1 MSQPLLLN
9 LRNLACGYQ
18 DQRVVQNLN
27 LHLNAGD
34 IGCLLGSSGCGK
46 TTTLR
51 AIAGF
56 EPVHEGEISL
66 AGEVISSAGFTL
78 APEKRRIGMVFQDYA
93 LFPHLSVAD
102 NIAFGIRKHP
112 QKERVVAELLELVN
126 LKNLGKRFPHELSG
140 GQQQR
145 VALARALAPEP
156 QLLLLDEPFSN
167 LDGELRRKLSHEV
180 RDILKARGTSAIL
193 VTHDQEEAFA
203 VSDHVGVFKE
213 GRLEQWDTPYNLY
226 HEPLTPFVASFIG
239 QGYFIRGQL
248 NTPESVTTELG
259 ELRGNRAYT
268 WPTGGA
274 VDVLLRPD
282 DIVYAPDSAL
292 KARIVGKTFLGASTL
307 YRLQLP
313 TGAQLESIFPSH
325 ADHLVGADVGIRVA
339 AEHLVL
345 FQASGSTAAQIP
357 QVESGVRRYS
367 TPPDVN
373 ASRPAN
379 FRELGLGVFG
389 QHCRCQL
396 HLKPPSPRT
405 DKNCRKRLR
414 RHIDEGAQAFLLPQ
428 RADAAQQVT
437 GGPLRRCRVCHLDLF
452 TPAACAKAFKSKLP
466 TTGTT
471 ATSSSAFSLL
481 ASRVLNTCAGS
492 RPNFSA
498 ASRP

>member
-9 LRNLACGYQ
+9 LRDLACGYGE
-18 DQRVVQNLN
+18 QRIVQNLN

-66 AGEVISSAGFTL
+66 AGEVISKAGFTL

-93 LFPHLSVAD
+93 LFPHLTVAE

-112 QKERVVAELLELVN
+112 RQRQVVDEMLELVK
-126 LKNLGKRFPHELSG
+126 LDKLGGRYPHELSG

-167 LDGELRRKLSHEV
+167 LDVELRRRLSHEV
-180 RDILKARGTSAIL
+180 RDILKSRGTSAIL

-226 HEPLTPFVASFIG
+226 HEPFTPFVASFIG

-248 NTPESVTTELG
+248 TSPESVQTELG

-268 WPTGGA
+268 LPQGSA

-282 DIVYAPDSAL
+282 DIVHAPHSAL
-292 KARIVGKTFLGASTL
+292 KASIVGKSFLGASTL
-307 YRLQLP
+307 YRLQLG
-313 TGAQLESIFPSH
+313 TGSQLEAIFPSH
-325 ADHLVGADVGIRVA
+325 IDHQVGGEVGIEVAADHLVLFPVA
-339 AEHLVL
+339 GTVPAQLPVAEN
-345 FQASGSTAAQIP
+345 
-357 QVESGVRRYS
+357 GVRRYS
-367 TPPDVN
+367 
-373 ASRPAN
+373 
-379 FRELGLGVFG
+379 
-389 QHCRCQL
+389 
-396 HLKPPSPRT
+396 
-405 DKNCRKRLR
+405 
-414 RHIDEGAQAFLLPQ
+414 
-428 RADAAQQVT
+428 AA
-437 GGPLRRCRVCHLDLF
+437 L
-452 TPAACAKAFKSKLP
+452 
-466 TTGTT
+466 
-471 ATSSSAFSLL
+471 
-481 ASRVLNTCAGS
+481 
-492 RPNFSA
+492 
-498 ASRP
+498 

>member
-56 EPVHEGEISL
+56 EPVHEGEITL
-66 AGEVISSAGFTL
+66 AGEVISRPGFTL

-93 LFPHLSVAD
+93 LFPHLSVAE

-112 QKERVVAELLELVN
+112 RLKQVTEELLELVN
-126 LKNLGKRFPHELSG
+126 LGALGKRHPHELSG

-167 LDGELRRKLSHEV
+167 LDGELRRRLSHEV

-239 QGYFIRGQL
+239 QGYFIRGLMVDPQ
-248 NTPESVTTELG
+248 SVQTELG
-259 ELRGNRAYT
+259 VLQGNRAYAAIK
-268 WPTGGA
+268 GSA

-282 DIVYAPDSAL
+282 DIVYDRDSAL
-292 KARIVGKTFLGASTL
+292 KARVTSKTFQGASTL
-307 YRLQLP
+307 YRLQLS
-313 TGAQLESIFPSH
+313 TGSQLEAIFPSH
-325 ADHLVGADVGIRVA
+325 ADYVAGEEVGIRVA
-339 AEHLVL
+339 AEHLV
-345 FQASGSTAAQIP
+345 
-357 QVESGVRRYS
+357 
-367 TPPDVN
+367 
-373 ASRPAN
+373 
-379 FRELGLGVFG
+379 VF
-389 QHCRCQL
+389 
-396 HLKPPSPRT
+396 
-405 DKNCRKRLR
+405 
-414 RHIDEGAQAFLLPQ
+414 
-428 RADAAQQVT
+428 
-437 GGPLRRCRVCHLDLF
+437 
-452 TPAACAKAFKSKLP
+452 PAAGSVP
-466 TTGTT
+466 TH
-471 ATSSSAFSLL
+471 SP
-481 ASRVLNTCAGS
+481 V
-492 RPNFSA
+492 
-498 ASRP
+498 